1 MKMYDVEVEAV
12 IRKKILVT
20 AESVEEA
27 EEMAHNLFNADADG
41 YPERYDQQ
49 TKAIRVVC
57 DEDRP
62 ERPAWTK
69 GDDR

>member
-12 IRKKILVT
+12 VRKKILVT
-20 AESVEEA
+20 AESLEEA

-49 TKAIRVVC
+49 TSQIWEDDSPNIRNWKEVM
-57 DEDRP
+57 
-62 ERPAWTK
+62 
-69 GDDR
+69 